1 MNKLW
6 QKNNRTMYSSVF
18 NVPAGYCVTLFATG
32 LLDEKVRQSA
42 EEFTVP
48 QIVCV
53 RRLVH
58 EYEKA
63 QTILCEGCCGYIFDL
78 ANVRADTINDGLVS
92 TCGRPWQL
100 DPCRNI
106 GIIGVPGTYRLHIND
121 ATAVGVAQVYADW
134 YRASQIPSQVE
145 SLFFI

>member
-6 QKNNRTMYSSVF
+6 QKNNNTLYSSIF

-42 EEFTVP
+42 EEFSVP

-58 EYEKA
+58 EYNKN
-63 QTILCEGCCGYIFDL
+63 QTIPCDNCCSYVFDL
-78 ANVRADTINDGLVS
+78 AGVSADAINDEIVS
-92 TCGRPWQL
+92 SCGRPWQL

-106 GIIGVPGTYRLHIND
+106 GIIGVPGTYRLQLND

-134 YRASQIPSQVE
+134 YRASQIPSHVE
-145 SLFFI
+145 NLFFF